1 MLINKKSYPKPKV
14 VDTVI
19 FESDSVTIYLE
30 RNETYGFDINNKL
43 FTNDILEAVS
53 YLMKFPNL
61 QNEDFWQFTINENM
75 LYHIN
80 PMNTV
85 YWLSGGD
92 EFWDNWEYNW
102 VENIDL
108 YSIKWE
114 KKIISLKNV
123 KTLSDIR
130 DFIQTNFNLDEFYE
144 FALSKQI
151 V

>member
-1 MLINKKSYPKPKV
+1 MLINKKNYPKPKV

-19 FESDSVTIYLE
+19 FESNGITIYLE
-30 RNETYGFDINNKL
+30 QNNTYGFDVYNKL

-61 QNEDFWQFTINENM
+61 KNENFWQFKITEDM
-75 LYHIN
+75 LYNIN
-80 PMNTV
+80 PMNSI

-102 VENIDL
+102 SENIEL
-108 YSIKWE
+108 YSKKWE
-114 KKIISLKNV
+114 KDIISLNNV

-130 DFIQTNFNLDEFYE
+130 DYIKNNFNLDNFYE
-144 FALSKQI
+144 FALRNQI
-151 V
+151 I